1 MAKLV
6 VKLDNKVVQEL
17 EIKGEISI
25 GRDSGDVA
33 LKNPAVSAKHAR
45 ISSDGNLY
53 TIHDLNSTNGTFV
66 NRGKIAS
73 HELRH
78 GDVINIGKFEM
89 EFIDPDSTRMTDSL
103 LGGADAGMTVMINT
117 ENIMEAQKKKEEGKK
132 TKKAVAARLILAQ
145 ASAGTS
151 GAIVTYKLEK
161 ETTMMGSGNNV
172 DIHIKGLT
180 VANVAATIR
189 KSDDRYFIKFM
200 GGLSKLKVNGKKIS
214 KEAELKSKDRVE
226 IGSYAFQFLR

>member
-1 MAKLV
+1 MAKIII
-6 VKLDNKVVQEL
+6 KLDDKVVQEIEL
-17 EIKGEISI
+17 KGEISI
-25 GRDSGDVA
+25 GRTSSDVV

-53 TIHDLNSTNGTFV
+53 TIHDLESTNGTFV

-78 GDVINIGKFEM
+78 GDVINIGKFEL
-89 EFIDPDSTRMTDSL
+89 EFIDPGSPRMSDNL

-117 ENIMEAQKKKEEGKK
+117 EDIMRAQKRKEEGKK
-132 TKKAVAARLILAQ
+132 TKKAAVARLILAQ
-145 ASAGTS
+145 ASSATS

-161 ETTMMGSGNNV
+161 ETTLMGSGNNV

-180 VANVAATIR
+180 VANVAVAIR
-189 KSDDRYFIKFM
+189 KSDDKYFIKFM

-214 KEAELKSKDRVE
+214 TEAELKSKDRVE
-226 IGSYAFQFLR
+226 IGSYTFEFHR